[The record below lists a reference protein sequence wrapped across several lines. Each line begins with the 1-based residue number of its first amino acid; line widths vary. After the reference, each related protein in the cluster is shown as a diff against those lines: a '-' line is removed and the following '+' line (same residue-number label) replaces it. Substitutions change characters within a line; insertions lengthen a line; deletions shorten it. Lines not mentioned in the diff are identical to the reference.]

1 MPMLSRRGLLALGA
15 GGLMLPR
22 RLFADSSR
30 EHKFLFVFCPG
41 GWDVTAVFAPVFND
55 SIDHSPDDE
64 PATVGG
70 LPIVDSPARPSV
82 HDFFTNWGS
91 RTCMI
96 NGMQVPSLAHDVCSR
111 WAFTGTSRDVAD
123 DWSSII
129 AGKSNTGRIIPN
141 IHLSGPLYPHDYASA
156 SVRVGLAG
164 QLSSLSDG
172 RALTRYD
179 GSPPV
184 FIPERDALEEAF
196 VRARVDRWAARA
208 PAGQPSRI
216 AIAEQLALS
225 RSERIK
231 TISEQLDPGGID
243 LYHTVSVATQA
254 LASGLSRTGVV
265 AYGGGGNG
273 AWDTHSGNF
282 TTLKKQLPEVDRGI
296 ANLVGEL
303 HERGMGD
310 DVAVVMWGEFGRTPK
325 VNSSAGRDHWSP
337 VMSALVAGGGMKMGQ
352 MVGSSTA
359 RGERPKDRPYTVSN
373 LLATLY
379 GAMGIDP
386 AMTFNNGSGRPVH
399 LLEDRGLVTELA

>member
-96 NGMQVPSLAHDVCSR
+96 NGMQVPSVAHDVCSR
-111 WAFTGTSRDVAD
+111 WAFTGTSRDGAN

-273 AWDTHSGNF
+273 AWDTHSGNDLQNSLFEELFF
-282 TTLKKQLPEVDRGI
+282 TLDRAI
-296 ANLVGEL
+296 ADLSAAPGEFEASL
-303 HERGMGD
+303 LDETT
-310 DVAVVMWGEFGRTPK
+310 VVVMSEMGRTPQI
-325 VNSSAGRDHWSP
+325 NGAGGKDHWTWT
-337 VMSALVAGGGMKMGQ
+337 SALLIGGGVAGGRT
-352 MVGSSTA
+352 VGA
-359 RGERPKDRPYTVSN
+359 WNADLRGEPVEGET
-373 LLATLY
+373 LLPGHLGATLLTL
-379 GAMGIDP
+379 AGIDP
-386 AMTFNNGSGRPVH
+386 AEFVPSTSGRVITAA
-399 LLEDRGLVTELA
+399 LG